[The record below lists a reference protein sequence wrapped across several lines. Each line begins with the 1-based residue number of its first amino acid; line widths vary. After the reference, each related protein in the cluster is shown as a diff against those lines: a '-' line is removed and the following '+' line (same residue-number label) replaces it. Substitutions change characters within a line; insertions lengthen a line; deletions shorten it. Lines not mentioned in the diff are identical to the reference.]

1 MALPPLLKH
10 IYNFGSEEVVKRGKK
25 IFLLGGVQLLMIEEI
40 SNQASFRVRNDLYHN
55 YYTVTISR
63 FDQEHGISVRCQCP
77 YNMGD
82 ICRHEVAA
90 LFHLNDL
97 MVTQQLDTTVANF
110 NQAHTV
116 VRMRQIELKL
126 LRLFAGDTNYS
137 AAENISLSIP
147 PKITSAANERVTA
160 EYELQNEK
168 FNVSIQRNDDRTFN
182 TACNCH
188 DIGFALCVH
197 KTALFLQLINN
208 YGSSYFD
215 TIRNWDTQK
224 NKLLQ
229 QYGFSLND
237 NLDGKF
243 EFVFSEGRQ
252 ILRVLDGSIKKINT
266 EYNLATAQNNSA
278 TEIIETDFVNRIG
291 IVINA
296 NEKNYPYFSID
307 IIEGEYSEG
316 NPLYI
321 GTIKKIDI
329 NKYVP
334 LEKYPPTDRVLLS
347 SARKIIPSE
356 VHKYISKN
364 SSFGDMWQTIVV
376 QEGEAIS
383 VENKKLYAEFI
394 LPKLKNIFT
403 NASAANFIYYLPL
416 GKKFVTNEL
425 IKIDVALEP
434 YQLSFDAKINKNN
447 LEINSNIIL
456 PNQSKIQLQQNAIG
470 NALLV
475 LHNNRLY
482 LPSNVHAALQIEEI
496 ENMDVQ
502 NPNILQEVLLPLSKK
517 YTVAFDKSILETNNG
532 DISAVRL
539 YLSEQTDN
547 FILTPSFVY
556 ANTEAF
562 YNGERTINTIVEGKL
577 HIINRDSTS
586 EEEWVQQLQKLSNH
600 FKWNASNGS
609 LGIHAQHALKGNWF
623 FTFFET
629 LKEWKVQI
637 FGFEQLR
644 RFKINRTKPNTS
656 IQVAS
661 GVDWFDTEV
670 NLDFEGQIANI
681 DEVRKALSVKR
692 NYVQLGDGSYGLLP
706 EEWLAKYSLLFKMSE
721 VQDGKLRVSKYNFS
735 IIDELY
741 DVIDD
746 ETVRKELEE
755 KKNNLLQLT
764 EASQTSVPLPE
775 GLLATLRPYQ
785 ESGYNWLAYLDKVNW
800 GGLLADDMGLG
811 KTVQTLTFL
820 QHFEQKNNTLMA
832 LVVCPTTLIYNWQ
845 NEILKFTPN
854 LTYLVHH
861 STGRSRK
868 VSDLENFNII
878 ITTYGTLRSDI
889 ELLLKINFDYVVL
902 DESQSIKNP
911 TSKVTKAAMLLN
923 TKNRIALSGTPMQN
937 NTFDIYAQLNFL
949 NPGMLGSKDF
959 FKDNFAT
966 PIDKFQ
972 EATTKQHL
980 RKLIYPFLLRRTKE
994 QVAKDL
1000 PDKTEITLYCEMG
1013 KEQKLIYTTY
1023 RDMYRA
1029 KILGTIDDQGVE
1041 KSQFAILQ
1049 GLMKL
1054 RQICDSPAILKEEI
1068 KLPNHS
1074 VKLDELVTQLKENI
1088 GNHKVLIFSQYL
1100 GMLALIKEKL
1110 TEADIVFEY
1119 FDGSCTAKQRQDSIN
1134 NFQDNETC
1142 RAFLISL
1149 KAGGT
1154 GLNLTAAD
1162 YVYIIDPWWNPAVEQ
1177 QAIDRT
1183 HRIGQTKNIF
1193 AYRFICKDTIEE
1205 KIVELKQRKSS
1216 LVRDIVADDDG
1227 FVKTLTKEDVMY
1239 LFSE

>member
-25 IFLLGGVQLLMIEEI
+25 IFLLGGVQLLKIEDI
-40 SNQASFRVRNDLYHN
+40 SSQASFRVRNDLYHN

-63 FDQEHGISVRCQCP
+63 FDQEQGISVRCQCP

-97 MVTQQLDTTVANF
+97 MVTQQLDTTQANF

-126 LRLFAGDTNYS
+126 LRLFAGESNYS
-137 AAENISLSIP
+137 AAEAISLSVP
-147 PKITSAANERVTA
+147 PKITGAANERVTA
-160 EYELQNEK
+160 EYNLKGEK
-168 FNVSIQRNDDRTFN
+168 YSVSVQRNDDRTFN
-182 TACNCH
+182 TSCNCNE
-188 DIGFALCVH
+188 IGFALCVH

-215 TIRNWDTQK
+215 SIRNWDTQK

-243 EFVFSEGRQ
+243 EFVFVEGRQ

-266 EYNLATAQNNSA
+266 EYTLATAQKEAEPIVES
-278 TEIIETDFVNRIG
+278 DFVNRIG
-291 IVINA
+291 IVINC
-296 NEKNYPYFSID
+296 NEKAYPYFSVD
-307 IIEGEYSEG
+307 VIEGEYSEG
-316 NPLYI
+316 NPQYV
-321 GTIKKIDI
+321 GNIKKVDI

-334 LEKYPPTDRVLLS
+334 LEKYPPNDRVLLS
-347 SARKIIPSE
+347 SARKTLPSE
-356 VHKYISKN
+356 VGKYISKN

-376 QEGEAIS
+376 NEGEEIS
-383 VENKKLYAEFI
+383 AENKKLYAEYI
-394 LPKLKNIFT
+394 LPKLKSIFT
-403 NASAANFIYYLPL
+403 NASDANFIYYLPQ
-416 GKKFVTNEL
+416 GKKFVTKEL
-425 IKIDVALEP
+425 VQVSVAQEP
-434 YQLSFDAKINKNN
+434 YKLGFAAIKAKGK

-456 PNQSKIQLQQNAIG
+456 PNQAKIKLDQNIIG

-475 LHNNRLY
+475 LNKNRLY
-482 LPSNVHAALQIEEI
+482 LPTNVHDALQLEDVVF
-496 ENMDVQ
+496 MDVE
-502 NPNILQEVLLPLSKK
+502 NPNVLQDVLLPLSKK
-517 YTVAFDKSILETNNG
+517 YTVDFDKTILETTDG
-532 DISAVRL
+532 DIQAIRL
-539 YLSEQTDN
+539 YLSEQADN
-547 FILTPSFVY
+547 FILTPAFVY
-556 ANTEAF
+556 AETEAY
-562 YNGERTINTIVEGKL
+562 YNTERTINTIVDGKL
-577 HIINRDSTS
+577 HIINRDATS
-586 EEEWVQQLQKLSNH
+586 EQEWVNQLQKLNTH
-600 FKWNASNGS
+600 FKLNEGNGT

-629 LKEWKVQI
+629 LKKWKVQV

-644 RFKINRTKPNTS
+644 RFKINRTKPVTS

-670 NLDFEGQIANI
+670 QLNFEGQVASI
-681 DEVRKALSVKR
+681 DEVRKALAVKR

-746 ETVRKELEE
+746 ETIRKELEE

-764 EASQTSVPLPE
+764 EASQTNVPLPE
-775 GLLATLRPYQ
+775 GLVANLRPYQ
-785 ESGYNWLAYLDKVNW
+785 ESGFNWLAYLEKVSW

-820 QHFEQKNNTLMA
+820 QHYVKKHDTLTA

-845 NEILKFTPN
+845 NEILKFTPD
-854 LTYLVHH
+854 LTFAVHH
-861 STGRSRK
+861 GTTRCKKASE
-868 VSDLENFNII
+868 LEVANVI

-911 TSKVTKAAMLLN
+911 TSKVTKAAMLLH

-949 NPGMLGSKDF
+949 NPGMLGSKEF

-1013 KEQKLIYTTY
+1013 KEQKLIYNTY

-1054 RQICDSPAILKEEI
+1054 RQICDSPAILKEETQ
-1068 KLPNHS
+1068 LPNHS
-1074 VKLDELVTQLKENI
+1074 VKLDELVTQLQENI
-1088 GNHKVLIFSQYL
+1088 GDHKVLIFSQYL

-1110 TEADIVFEY
+1110 TEAKIVFEY

-1134 NFQDNETC
+1134 NFQENADC
-1142 RAFLISL
+1142 LAFLISL

-1227 FVKTLTKEDVMY
+1227 FVKSLSKEDVMY

>member
-10 IYNFGSEEVVKRGKK
+10 IYNLGSEEVVKRGKK
-25 IFLLGGVQLLMIEEI
+25 IFLLGGVQLLKIDELG
-40 SNQASFRVRNDLYHN
+40 SQASFRVRNDLYHN
-55 YYTVTISR
+55 YYTVTINR
-63 FDQEHGISVRCQCP
+63 FDQDQGINVRCQCP

-97 MVTQQLDTTVANF
+97 MVTQQLDTTQANF

-126 LRLFAGDTNYS
+126 LRLFAGEANYS
-137 AAENISLSIP
+137 AAEKISLSIP
-147 PKITSAANERVTA
+147 PKITSSANERVTA
-160 EYELQNEK
+160 DYVLDK
-168 FNVSIQRNDDRTFN
+168 KPFSVSLQRNDDRTFN
-182 TACNCH
+182 TSCNCEE
-188 DIGFALCVH
+188 INFALCVH
-197 KTALFLQLINN
+197 KAALFLQLINN
-208 YGSSYFD
+208 YGSNYFD

-243 EFVFSEGRQ
+243 EFVFTEGRQ

-266 EYNLATAQNNSA
+266 EYTLATAQKDA
-278 TEIIETDFVNRIG
+278 TPIAETDFVNRIG

-296 NEKNYPYFSID
+296 NEKNYPYFTID
-307 IIEGEYSEG
+307 VIEGEYSEG
-316 NPLYI
+316 NPDYI
-321 GTIKKIDI
+321 GTVKKVEIS
-329 NKYVP
+329 KYVP
-334 LEKYPPTDRVLLS
+334 LEKYPPSDRVLLS
-347 SARKIIPSE
+347 SARKTMPSE
-356 VHKYISKN
+356 VSKYISKN

-376 QEGEAIS
+376 SEGESIS
-383 VENKKLYAEFI
+383 TENKKLYAEYI
-394 LPKLKNIFT
+394 LPKLKSIFT
-403 NASAANFIYYLPL
+403 NASDANYIYYLPL
-416 GKKFVTNEL
+416 GKKFVTKEL
-425 IKIDVALEP
+425 IKVSIAQEP
-434 YQLSFDAKINKNN
+434 YQLNFAATKLKGKLHIS
-447 LEINSNIIL
+447 SNIVL
-456 PNQSKIQLQQNAIG
+456 PSKAKIQLSENEIN
-470 NALLV
+470 NALIV
-475 LHNNRLY
+475 IHNNRVY
-482 LPSNVHAALQIEEI
+482 LPTNVHAALQLEDVV
-496 ENMDVQ
+496 NMDVS
-502 NPNILQEVLLPLSKK
+502 NPNILEEILLPLSKK
-517 YTVAFDKSILETNNG
+517 HSVDFDKTILETAQG

-539 YLSEQTDN
+539 YLSETNDN
-547 FILTPSFVY
+547 FTLKPAFVY
-556 ANTEAF
+556 ANAEAF
-562 YNGERTINTIVEGKL
+562 YNAEKTINTIVDGKL

-586 EEEWVQQLQKLSNH
+586 EQEWMDQFQKLSTH
-600 FKWNASNGS
+600 FRLNDATGTLS
-609 LGIHAQHALKGNWF
+609 IHAQHALKGNWF

-629 LKEWKVQI
+629 LKKWQVQI

-644 RFKINRTKPNTS
+644 RFKINRTKPTTN

-670 NLDFEGQIANI
+670 KLDFEGQVANI

-721 VQDGKLRVSKYNFS
+721 VKDGKLRVSKYNFS

-746 ETVRKELEE
+746 ETVKRELEI
-755 KKNNLLQLT
+755 KKNNLLQLS
-764 EASQTSVPLPE
+764 EASQNQVALPE

-785 ESGYNWLAYLDKVNW
+785 ESGFNWLAYLDTISW

-820 QHFEQKNNTLMA
+820 QHYRKKNNQLMA

-845 NEILKFTPN
+845 NEILKFTPD
-854 LTYLVHH
+854 LTYIVHH
-861 STGRSRK
+861 STGRSK
-868 VSDLENFNII
+868 KATDLENFNII

-889 ELLLKINFDYVVL
+889 ELLLKIKLDYVVL

-911 TSKVTKAAMLLN
+911 SSKVTKAAMLLN

-937 NTFDIYAQLNFL
+937 NTFDIFAQLNFL
-949 NPGMLGSKDF
+949 NPGMLGSKEF

-972 EATTKQHL
+972 EATTKEHL
-980 RKLIYPFLLRRTKE
+980 RKLIFPFLLRRTKE
-994 QVAKDL
+994 QVASDL

-1013 KEQKLIYTTY
+1013 KEQKLIYNTY

-1054 RQICDSPAILKEEI
+1054 RQICDSPAILKEETQ
-1068 KLPNHS
+1068 LPNHS

-1134 NFQDNETC
+1134 NFQDNESC

-1216 LVRDIVADDDG
+1216 LVRDIVSDDDG
-1227 FVKTLTKEDVMY
+1227 FVKTLSKEDVMY
-1239 LFSE
+1239 LFSD